1 MLAFVTEDVRVLKPN
16 EDHKNFTETD
26 IVIPSGTEI
35 KGKAVNVNGLRRGK
49 PFTYRLFV
57 TDNQE
62 YIHLNKIKPM
72 ATTQVYLSADAAQ
85 TPTVVNVPTGKE
97 LISVPTVVGAV
108 AGGYLGDLYARKKG
122 GPRQLMMVGGAL
134 LGFFIGRLYAQ
145 RRAVRFKPSK

>member
-1 MLAFVTEDVRVLKPN
+1 
-16 EDHKNFTETD
+16 
-26 IVIPSGTEI
+26 
-35 KGKAVNVNGLRRGK
+35 
-49 PFTYRLFV
+49 
-57 TDNQE
+57 
-62 YIHLNKIKPM
+62 M